1 MPRIPVDPAKADGL
15 LVYLPQAGA
24 APPPSTPHAHWD
36 QAEFKD
42 IHLPPPSADY
52 RYVASTGPL
61 FVNEPAFE
69 DVRQGSIGDCY
80 LLSAINALIRKKPKS
95 IPDMIGAD
103 ADHVHVRFHVPHA
116 GATSPVIVRVQ
127 RTILHAV
134 VKGQNVPLQ
143 EHKADWVYFIEKAY
157 AFLRTYYLQPILQ
170 EDLVKLPNPPPP
182 QPLPPPSLPPWPFQN
197 VARPPVASADRR
209 YACTYLEA
217 LASGVT
223 HRAYEH
229 LAGGTSDVISPTV
242 TITGINGPVTM
253 STSVFRCELLRSM
266 LDESYLSP
274 LHKDWRPI
282 LGTFLTTAGK
292 KTNDIM
298 VPLPGATVAAPFSA
312 VANEIRAHIRTT
324 YANRRSA
331 VDKCLDIISR
341 KIEYIQEMRREDIAR
356 LLKDIKRTEIN
367 LSAHGYKPVNFEGVI
382 ADFVANS
389 FPGKRGTGV
398 YADYQLDIFQKIE
411 TGLKAASPV
420 PISAAF
426 AGTKRI
432 LGTESDWIVFRKNI
446 DSAKKGL
453 VAGHAYQIADTA
465 TIKLETTAG
474 RRDIHFLYI
483 RNPWNDY
490 VRRYVP
496 KTVET
501 AGGLQVVSLSGK
513 MVEQLA
519 SIPDNPLDILKA
531 ESLGLRDD
539 VKRLEAVVSQD
550 ADGRAFFPIELSDLT
565 KFFDQIAMCS

>member
-24 APPPSTPHAHWD
+24 APPPGTPHAHWD

-42 IHLPPPSADY
+42 IHLPPPGADY

-80 LLSAINALIRKKPKS
+80 LLSAINALIRRKPKS

-143 EHKADWVYFIEKAY
+143 QHKADWVYFIEKAY
-157 AFLRTYYLQPILQ
+157 AFLRAYYLQPILQ

-229 LAGGTSDVISPTV
+229 LAGGTSDVISPAV

-253 STSVFRCELLRSM
+253 NTSVFRCELLRSM

-292 KTNDIM
+292 KTNYIM
-298 VPLPGATVAAPFSA
+298 VPLPGATVAAPFFRRRGRDTRTHSHDLCQSPIGRGQ
-312 VANEIRAHIRTT
+312 VPGYNFQENRIYPGNETRRHRAPAQGYQKNRNKSLGSRLQAGEFRGCDRRFCRQLIPGE
-324 YANRRSA
+324 AGNRRI
-331 VDKCLDIISR
+331 CGLP
-341 KIEYIQEMRREDIAR
+341 AR
-356 LLKDIKRTEIN
+356 
-367 LSAHGYKPVNFEGVI
+367 YF
-382 ADFVANS
+382 
-389 FPGKRGTGV
+389 
-398 YADYQLDIFQKIE
+398 FQKIE
-411 TGLKAASPV
+411 TGLKAASPA

-432 LGTESDWIVFRKNI
+432 LGTESDWIVFRKKHRFGEER
-446 DSAKKGL
+446 S
-453 VAGHAYQIADTA
+453 
-465 TIKLETTAG
+465 
-474 RRDIHFLYI
+474 RRGSRLPDRGYGDH
-483 RNPWNDY
+483 
-490 VRRYVP
+490 
-496 KTVET
+496 KT
-501 AGGLQVVSLSGK
+501 G
-513 MVEQLA
+513 
-519 SIPDNPLDILKA
+519 D
-531 ESLGLRDD
+531 
-539 VKRLEAVVSQD
+539 
-550 ADGRAFFPIELSDLT
+550 DGRAERYPFSIHKKSME
-565 KFFDQIAMCS
+565 